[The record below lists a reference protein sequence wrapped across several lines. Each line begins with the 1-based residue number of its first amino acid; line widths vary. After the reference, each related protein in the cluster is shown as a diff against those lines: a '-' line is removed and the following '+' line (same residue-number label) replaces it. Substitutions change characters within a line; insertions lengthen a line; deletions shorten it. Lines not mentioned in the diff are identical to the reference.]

1 VSRRMQNRG
10 RARGLLHVSA
20 LPTFAM
26 RWLIPRLP
34 DFQRNHPGLELRLAS
49 LLSLGAI
56 DFGIVGDS
64 IVMTKAILRLR
75 EAKPDEP
82 HTEDGILCPHHPS
95 PAHKSPRDFLR
106 ARPRSPTQPP

>member
-1 VSRRMQNRG
+1 LVTAFTAINL
-10 RARGLLHVSA
+10 AN
-20 LPTFAM
+20 
-26 RWLIPRLP
+26 I
-34 DFQRNHPGLELRLAS
+34 LAS

-82 HTEDGILCPHHPS
+82 HTEDGILCH
-95 PAHKSPRDFLR
+95 RDKRKFDRKLD
-106 ARPRSPTQPP
+106 